1 MKKTLAISAIT
12 LALTGM
18 GASSSFASTENV
30 SAIPESISQSKA
42 LNDNGSG
49 FIVGESFPLQNGEVS
64 KKLMHKRNADLR
76 ISITNNSTGAVH
88 WYLKNPSGQVI
99 AQGDLAKDKTSNI
112 THKKLTTGAYQLRVV
127 SNINGTGSIYIG
139 ARTLE

>member
-1 MKKTLAISAIT
+1 MKKTLAISAIA

-30 SAIPESISQSKA
+30 SASQGFFLQSKA
-42 LNDNGSG
+42 AKANGDG
-49 FIVGESFPLQNGEVS
+49 FIVGDYFNLNNGEVS
-64 KKLMHKRNADLR
+64 KTLMHKRNADLR
-76 ISITNNSTGAVH
+76 ISITNKSTGGVH
-88 WYLKNPSGQVI
+88 WYLKDPSGKVI
-99 AQGDLAKDKTSNI
+99 ADGNLAKDKTSNI

-127 SNINGTGSIYIG
+127 SDINGTGSIYIG